1 MMKIKIIS
9 AGGTIDKV
17 YFDRLSD
24 YKVGEPMI
32 KEMLKEA
39 NFSLDIGFRSIF
51 KKDSLDFT
59 DQDRELIKKTADD
72 DNCRRILITHGTDTM
87 IETARALQDIKGK
100 VIVLTGSMQPA
111 NFKFSDAPYNIACAL
126 MAVQLLN
133 PGVYI
138 VMNGKVFDPN
148 NVKKDRKSNTFVELR
163 SRNHK

>member
-1 MMKIKIIS
+1 MKIKIIT

-17 YFDRLSD
+17 YFDRMSD

-39 NFSLDIGFRSIF
+39 NFNLNVSFRSVL

-59 DQDRELIKKTADD
+59 DEDRDVIKKIVDED
-72 DNCRRILITHGTDTM
+72 ICSHIVITHGTDTM
-87 IETARALQDIKGK
+87 IDTARVLQSVKGK

-138 VMNGKVFDPN
+138 VMNGKIFDPA
-148 NVKKDRKSNTFVELR
+148 NVKKNRKANCFMELR
-163 SRNHK
+163 SGKNK

>member
-1 MMKIKIIS
+1 MKIKIIS

-17 YFDRLSD
+17 YFDRMSD

-39 NFSLDIGFRSIF
+39 NFSLDVSYRSVL

-59 DQDRELIKKTADD
+59 DRDRELIKKTADED
-72 DNCRRILITHGTDTM
+72 SCRHIVITHGTDTM
-87 IETARALQDIKGK
+87 IETARVLREIKGK

-138 VMNGKVFDPN
+138 VMNGKVFDPS
-148 NVKKDRKSNTFVELR
+148 NVKKDRKSNSFVELR
-163 SRNHK
+163 SKKSKF